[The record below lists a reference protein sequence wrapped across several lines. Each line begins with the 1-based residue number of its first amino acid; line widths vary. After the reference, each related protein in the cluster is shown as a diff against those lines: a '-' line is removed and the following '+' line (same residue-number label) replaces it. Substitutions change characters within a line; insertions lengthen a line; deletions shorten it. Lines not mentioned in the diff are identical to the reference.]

1 MTDADLCNAIANGGE
16 ARNKAI
22 ESIYLWNELKE
33 KVMNYVARHGGDRSE
48 GLDIYHDGIVALDRN
63 IRLGKFRGESNLQ
76 GYLYSICRFIWN
88 NEWRKRSKVQTGEV
102 QDFQLEPDNETP
114 ELLLRSQEETDLLR
128 QVIGLL
134 DDSCRKILTLWKQ
147 SYSMQEI
154 ADALELSS
162 PQMAKKYRYRC
173 MQKLIKELDNQP
185 QLLNALKHV

>member
-1 MTDADLCNAIANGGE
+1 
-16 ARNKAI
+16 
-22 ESIYLWNELKE
+22 
-33 KVMNYVARHGGDRSE
+33 MNYVARHGGDRSE

-63 IRLGKFRGESNLQ
+63 IRVGKYRGESNLQ

-88 NEWRKRSKVQTGEV
+88 NEWRKRSKVQTGEI

-114 ELLLRSQEETDLLR
+114 ELILRSQEETNLLR

-134 DDSCRKILTLWKQ
+134 DDSCKKILTLWKQ

-173 MQKLIKELDNQP
+173 MQKLMNELDNQP
-185 QLLNALKHV
+185 KLLNALKHV